1 MHAAQ
6 SRRSDYSQAS
16 WRWGNIFTAQY
27 IFSPAI
33 FFSQFDCIVRNIRG
47 HPRQS
52 QVATIHH
59 AWTRVTMTS
68 HSGAHTQKDNFVFL
82 FRTHHEN
89 ICRAP
94 DTLFRWCRNAQQN
107 HFDLERGCVICVESF
122 QRTLKGSVVEE
133 DNQTTI
139 LRPKHFRTY
148 WTF

>member
-27 IFSPAI
+27 IFLLLYFSHSSTVSWGISEGTRVSP
-33 FFSQFDCIVRNIRG
+33 RL
-47 HPRQS
+47 RQS
-52 QVATIHH
+52 TTPGHKLWWH
-59 AWTRVTMTS
+59 LT
-68 HSGAHTQKDNFVFL
+68 GAHTQKDNFVFL

-107 HFDLERGCVICVESF
+107 HFDLDKRGCVKCVESF
-122 QRTLKGSVVEE
+122 QRTLNIKRICCWGLS
-133 DNQTTI
+133 TI